1 MTVQQKA
8 FKSRR
13 RYNQWVTNQTLEDFA
28 LRYTPVSARRWSA
41 KRVVMT
47 ALSAIT
53 FLALEAIGGA
63 LTLTYGFN
71 YVVVA
76 VILVSIIIFALSMP
90 IAINAAKNGL
100 DIDLL
105 TRGAGFGYLGSTV
118 TSLIYASFTFI
129 FFALEAAIMA
139 MALNMLF
146 GLPLH
151 FGYLIGSVV
160 VIPLVTWGFTFIS
173 RFQQFTQFCWLA
185 LQLLPFIFG
194 DAANLLI

>member
-1 MTVQQKA
+1 
-8 FKSRR
+8 
-13 RYNQWVTNQTLEDFA
+13 
-28 LRYTPVSARRWSA
+28 
-41 KRVVMT
+41 
-47 ALSAIT
+47 
-53 FLALEAIGGA
+53 IGGA

-185 LQLLPFIFG
+185 LQLLPFIFILIREHHVLQNWIDFPG
-194 DAANLLI
+194 FITARDGSFDFLQLGAVCSVLLSLVSQVG